1 MQIFA
6 VKYQVQQLKRYIHF
20 LVHPVLFCTLP
31 SVYKKILL
39 LLVIIIF
46 IQVTYIVRGS
56 FQKGLMADLQLT
68 DDYDEDEAGYLNVE
82 EFWRNVKL
90 RMIAREYPGFEE
102 KHLTQEIELQNR

>member
-1 MQIFA
+1 MCI
-6 VKYQVQQLKRYIHF
+6 KNITTISNNIYPGDLHR
-20 LVHPVLFCTLP
+20 
-31 SVYKKILL
+31 
-39 LLVIIIF
+39 
-46 IQVTYIVRGS
+46 
-56 FQKGLMADLQLT
+56 QKGSMADLQLT